1 MKSWIFFWNWY
12 VLIPFYLSRH
22 DIFSLGQVFKLS
34 QTPIF
39 LVGNFKNFAVSKMHF
54 SVLKA
59 FYDRYK
65 NYWNLK
71 FFFAIKCYNVL
82 FSIWIWEYYSNVTV
96 IIIPNSFLKVW
107 NFKYFQPQNFH
118 FNPVSML
125 SQRLKR
131 FFKWKLK
138 LWKVSKIPF
147 HRLKA
152 FYDRYKNYWNL
163 KFFLQLNVI
172 MFSFPSEYENITAM

>member
-138 LWKVSKIPF
+138 FFEK
-147 HRLKA
+147 
-152 FYDRYKNYWNL
+152 L
-163 KFFLQLNVI
+163 KFFLELLCFNP
-172 MFSFPSEYENITAM
+172 FLSFVTWYFFARPSCPTFRNANFVRSTF

>member
-22 DIFSLGQVFKLS
+22 DIFSLCQVFKLS

-39 LVGNFKNFAVSKMHF
+39 LGRNFKNFAVWKMHF

-59 FYDRYK
+59 FFRYK

-71 FFFAIKCYNVL
+71 FFFAIKCYKLNMRISQQGT
-82 FSIWIWEYYSNVTV
+82 FITIA
-96 IIIPNSFLKVW
+96 NSFLKVW
-107 NFKYFQPQNFH
+107 ISRIFNLISFQYVN
-118 FNPVSML
+118 ML

-131 FFKWKLK
+131 FLEWKLK
-138 LWKVSKIPF
+138 FWKVEF
-147 HRLKA
+147 
-152 FYDRYKNYWNL
+152 
-163 KFFLQLNVI
+163 FFLLCFNP
-172 MFSFPSEYENITAM
+172 FLSFATWYFFARPSFQTFLSQFF

>member
-22 DIFSLGQVFKLS
+22 DIFSLCQVFKLS

-39 LVGNFKNFAVSKMHF
+39 LGRNFKNFAVWKMHF

-71 FFFAIKCYNVL
+71 IFFAIKCYNVL
-82 FSIWIWEYYSNVTV
+82 FSIWIWEYYSKVTF
-96 IIIPNSFLKVW
+96 ITIANSFLKVW
-107 NFKYFQPQNFH
+107 NFTNFQPQYFC
-118 FNPVSML
+118 FNPVKML
-125 SQRLKR
+125 FQRLKR
-131 FFKWKLK
+131 FFGMKIKIF
-138 LWKVSKIPF
+138 WKVE
-147 HRLKA
+147 
-152 FYDRYKNYWNL
+152 
-163 KFFLQLNVI
+163 FFFGTG
-172 MFSFPSEYENITAM
+172 MF

>member
-1 MKSWIFFWNWY
+1 MLFQHVKRFLQWKLKFFEKLNFFLEL
-12 VLIPFYLSRH
+12 VCFNPFLSFTTRY
-22 DIFSLGQVFKLS
+22 FFALPSFKLS

-39 LVGNFKNFAVSKMHF
+39 LGRNFKNFAVSKMHF

-96 IIIPNSFLKVW
+96 IIIPNSFLKDW
-107 NFKYFQPQNFH
+107 NFTNFQPQNFC
-118 FNPVSML
+118 FNPVKILFSI
-125 SQRLKR
+125 
-131 FFKWKLK
+131 WKG
-138 LWKVSKIPF
+138 F
-147 HRLKA
+147 
-152 FYDRYKNYWNL
+152 WN
-163 KFFLQLNVI
+163 
-172 MFSFPSEYENITAM
+172 EN

>member
-1 MKSWIFFWNWY
+1 MLFQHLKRFLQWKLKFFEKLNFFLELLCFNPFLSFATWY
-12 VLIPFYLSRH
+12 FFARPSFQTWPNVN
-22 DIFSLGQVFKLS
+22 FSKFEILEK
-34 QTPIF
+34 
-39 LVGNFKNFAVSKMHF
+39 FAVSKMHF

-82 FSIWIWEYYSNVTV
+82 FSIWIWEYYSKVTV
-96 IIIPNSFLKVW
+96 IIIANSFLKVW
-107 NFKYFQPQNFH
+107 NFKNFQPQNFH

-138 LWKVSKIPF
+138 FWKVE
-147 HRLKA
+147 
-152 FYDRYKNYWNL
+152 
-163 KFFLQLNVI
+163 FFFGTG
-172 MFSFPSEYENITAM
+172 MF

>member
-22 DIFSLGQVFKLS
+22 DIFSLCQVFKLS

-39 LVGNFKNFAVSKMHF
+39 LGRNFKNFAVSKMHF

-96 IIIPNSFLKVW
+96 IIIPNSFLKDW
-107 NFKYFQPQNFH
+107 NFTNFQPQNFC
-118 FNPVSML
+118 FNPVKILFSI
-125 SQRLKR
+125 
-131 FFKWKLK
+131 WKG
-138 LWKVSKIPF
+138 F
-147 HRLKA
+147 
-152 FYDRYKNYWNL
+152 WN
-163 KFFLQLNVI
+163 
-172 MFSFPSEYENITAM
+172 EN